1 MKLLELLLIFPSMVI
16 ASDLMDQLERSVPG
30 GLPNDRV
37 NVGVLSNCER
47 FDKVKWLSNHR
58 VIALKAY
65 MQRN

>member
-1 MKLLELLLIFPSMVI
+1 MVI